1 MTCGWAFE
9 VFPESIGVSLPE
21 LFSNHANAIVLKGT
35 PQGGAMRS
43 SSTLPYSRRSP
54 LKKVLPR
61 RERRSPSARR
71 EAPERLASLFL
82 LLLQSKQKKTPR
94 LGLEMDHE
102 IVRRRRSNFFFF
114 LTTKAPKLRLNRE

>member
-1 MTCGWAFE
+1 MTCEWAFE

-21 LFSNHANAIVLKGT
+21 LFSNHANAIVLKSA

-43 SSTLPYSRRSP
+43 SSASPYSRHSP

-61 RERRSPSARR
+61 RERRSPSARC
-71 EAPERLASLFL
+71 EALERLASPFL

-102 IVRRRRSNFFFF
+102 IVRRRRSIFFF